1 MEGKKEGKDKIFKRK
16 LKDLLEADDD
26 IRGIIY
32 SICDSNSNLPRC
44 EDEENEKIITLK
56 ASVQELKEI
65 KERLTKENENLRDE
79 IKQKDSDKKELNAKI
94 QQISDK
100 LHSIQT
106 EEQKVRKEYEN
117 EMQKNAEWQ
126 ENYGD
131 MDRMYKLYMSLEE
144 KVYKDLERVLN
155 PEGQICQNAETFFA
169 YGVQEDNIFALWNV
183 MSMKHQ
189 EYESLH
195 VLDKL
200 KQLFCYFINNY
211 NNISTKE
218 CTLYFPLVGE
228 EYDEREQNRTSDG
241 NVSGTI
247 EEVILPGFSIGKN
260 IHKKPLV
267 RVK

>member
-1 MEGKKEGKDKIFKRK
+1 MEVKEVKKEEKDKRFKK
-16 LKDLLEADDD
+16 KLMDLLKDDDD

-32 SICDSNSNLPRC
+32 SICDSSLRLPRC

-65 KERLTKENENLRDE
+65 NERLTKENENLRDE
-79 IKQKDSDKKELNAKI
+79 I
-94 QQISDK
+94 
-100 LHSIQT
+100 
-106 EEQKVRKEYEN
+106 
-117 EMQKNAEWQ
+117 
-126 ENYGD
+126 
-131 MDRMYKLYMSLEE
+131 EE

-155 PEGQICQNAETFFA
+155 PEVQICQNAETFFA
-169 YGVQEDNIFALWNV
+169 YGVQEDNILALWNV

-200 KQLFCYFINNY
+200 KQLFGYFVNNY

-218 CTLYFPLVGE
+218 CTLYSPLVGE

-260 IHKKPLV
+260 IYKKPLV

>member
-1 MEGKKEGKDKIFKRK
+1 
-16 LKDLLEADDD
+16 
-26 IRGIIY
+26 
-32 SICDSNSNLPRC
+32 
-44 EDEENEKIITLK
+44 
-56 ASVQELKEI
+56 
-65 KERLTKENENLRDE
+65 
-79 IKQKDSDKKELNAKI
+79 
-94 QQISDK
+94 
-100 LHSIQT
+100 
-106 EEQKVRKEYEN
+106 
-117 EMQKNAEWQ
+117 MQKNAEWQ

-131 MDRMYKLYMSLEE
+131 IDRMYKLYMSLEE

-200 KQLFCYFINNY
+200 KQLFGYFVNNY

-218 CTLYFPLVGE
+218 CTLYSPLVGE
-228 EYDEREQNRTSDG
+228 EYDERKQNRTSDG
-241 NVSGTI
+241 NVSGMI

-267 RVK
+267 RVE

>member
-1 MEGKKEGKDKIFKRK
+1 MEVKKEEKDKRFKK
-16 LKDLLEADDD
+16 KLMDLLKDDDD

-32 SICDSNSNLPRC
+32 SICDSSLRLPRC
-44 EDEENEKIITLK
+44 EDEENEKIITSK
-56 ASVQELKEI
+56 ASLQELKEI
-65 KERLTKENENLRDE
+65 NERLTKENENLRDE
-79 IKQKDSDKKELNAKI
+79 IEEKKSDISKLNAEI
-94 QQISDK
+94 QK
-100 LHSIQT
+100 LNGELHSIQT
-106 EEQKVRKEYEN
+106 KEQKVRKEYEN

-131 MDRMYKLYMSLEE
+131 IDRMYKLYMSLEE

-189 EYESLH
+189 EYESLN

-200 KQLFCYFINNY
+200 KQLFSYFINNY

-218 CTLYFPLVGE
+218 CTLYLPLVGE

>member
-1 MEGKKEGKDKIFKRK
+1 MEEKKEEKDKRFKK
-16 LKDLLEADDD
+16 KLMDLLKDDDD

-44 EDEENEKIITLK
+44 EEENEKFITLK
-56 ASVQELKEI
+56 DSLQKLKEE
-65 KERLTKENENLRDE
+65 KESLTKENKNLRDE
-79 IKQKDSDKKELNAKI
+79 IQEKDSNIEKLNAKI
-94 QQISDK
+94 RQISDE

-106 EEQKVRKEYEN
+106 KAQKVRKEYES

-131 MDRMYKLYMSLEE
+131 IDRMYKLYMSLEE

-155 PEGQICQNAETFFA
+155 PEGQICQNAETFFS

>member
-1 MEGKKEGKDKIFKRK
+1 MEVKKEEKDKRFKK
-16 LKDLLEADDD
+16 KLMDLLKDDDD

-32 SICDSNSNLPRC
+32 SICDSSLRLPRC
-44 EDEENEKIITLK
+44 EDEENEKIITSK
-56 ASVQELKEI
+56 ASLQELKEI
-65 KERLTKENENLRDE
+65 NERLTKENENLRDE
-79 IKQKDSDKKELNAKI
+79 IEEKKSDISKLNAEI
-94 QQISDK
+94 QK
-100 LHSIQT
+100 LNGELHSIQT
-106 EEQKVRKEYEN
+106 KEQKVRKEYEN

-131 MDRMYKLYMSLEE
+131 IDRMYKLYMSLEA

-155 PEGQICQNAETFFA
+155 PEGQICQNAENFFA

-218 CTLYFPLVGE
+218 CTLYLPLVGE